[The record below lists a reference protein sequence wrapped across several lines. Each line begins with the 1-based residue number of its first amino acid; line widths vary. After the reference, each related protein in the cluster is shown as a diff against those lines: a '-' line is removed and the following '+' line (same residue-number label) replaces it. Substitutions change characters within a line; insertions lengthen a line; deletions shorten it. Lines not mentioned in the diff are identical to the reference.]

1 MRRRRSFVRMGVTFL
16 CLTVPGVGSS
26 TPAADVHI
34 PTLACGKVVPQ
45 LDRILS
51 QEPVGAVTVLR
62 PQLLACFESHKIC
75 GVVYDHTQPLAHVF
89 SGESSSDVPSIE
101 WSDRGASYALMAA
114 RSLPPSRKSGAAYC
128 LALTPGEHADRG
140 PFDWHGWQVSMGGEV
155 SALDLSGEPSSGIQ
169 TNPRSLATTLWN
181 YYTSRF

>member
-1 MRRRRSFVRMGVTFL
+1 VRVGVTLL
-16 CLTVPGVGSS
+16 CLTVPSVGSS
-26 TPAADVHI
+26 TLAAEVHT
-34 PTLACGKVVPQ
+34 PTLACGKAAPQ
-45 LDRILS
+45 LDSLLS
-51 QEPVGAVTVLR
+51 REPAGTVTTLR

-89 SGESSSDVPSIE
+89 SGEASSDVPSIE

-181 YYTSRF
+181 YYASRF